1 MLLWAS
7 AIIDFLFVP
16 SSRYQR
22 SLNLCCFML
31 NNFVNFSGIRQGGS
45 FDQRGARAE
54 QGEAPQDEGE
64 EEELV
69 QGAAGA

>member
-1 MLLWAS
+1 MLK
-7 AIIDFLFVP
+7 
-16 SSRYQR
+16 Y
-22 SLNLCCFML
+22 
-31 NNFVNFSGIRQGGS
+31 FVNISGRCQGGS
-45 FDQRGARAE
+45 LDQRGARAE

>member
-1 MLLWAS
+1 
-7 AIIDFLFVP
+7 
-16 SSRYQR
+16 
-22 SLNLCCFML
+22 ML
-31 NNFVNFSGIRQGGS
+31 NNFVNFSGRRQGGS